1 MLPALAQRP
10 IKREVARGF
19 SVFVEFNFF
28 FSSNDDSLFAM
39 KIDFLFYA
47 KLLLAAVCVVSSAHA
62 TAISVN
68 NAAVEQPNRDMNAPT
83 DVNRA
88 YSNIDENQ
96 RVQFS
101 CMDAVYRKL
110 ERVGRSISDAFR
122 GCSASTR
129 QCIDPFGCDD
139 NDPKL
144 AHYEDEASKKLAK
157 SEMRQI
163 RKLRAA
169 YKHRQAW
176 IEAHIRVVRA
186 KSEIRKELQQEY
198 EALMDSSE
206 AYRKGD
212 LFGAHDYHRKMHQHQ
227 RRALELDQE
236 IKRMQVLVLD
246 ERRKEQRLDPQG
258 IVSKMTPAL
267 RREIL
272 EIQ

>member
-1 MLPALAQRP
+1 
-10 IKREVARGF
+10 
-19 SVFVEFNFF
+19 
-28 FSSNDDSLFAM
+28 M

-47 KLLLAAVCVVSSAHA
+47 KLLLAAVCVGSAAHA
-62 TAISVN
+62 TAIPTSV
-68 NAAVEQPNRDMNAPT
+68 AVEQPNRNMNVPT
-83 DVNRA
+83 DANHG
-88 YSNIDENQ
+88 YSNMEENEH
-96 RVQFS
+96 RVQVS
-101 CMDAVYRKL
+101 CMDAIYRKL

-144 AHYEDEASKKLAK
+144 AHYEDEKSKKLAK
-157 SEMRQI
+157 GEMRQI

-169 YKHRQAW
+169 YTHRQAW
-176 IEAHIRVVRA
+176 ASAHIRVVRA
-186 KSEIRKELQQEY
+186 KVEIREELRQEY
-198 EALMDSSE
+198 EALMDSCE

-212 LFGAHDYHRKMHQHQ
+212 FLGAHDYHQKMHQHQ
-227 RRALELDQE
+227 GRAHELDKE
-236 IKRMQVLVLD
+236 IKRLQALVLD
-246 ERRKEQRLDPQG
+246 ERRKEQRLDPEG